1 MKKKFYVTDC
11 EGPLSINDN
20 AYEISD
26 YFIPEGGE
34 FFSILSKYDDYLVE
48 KNTEGYLAGSTLKLI
63 LPFFKAYN
71 LTEKDL
77 IEFSEDNINMID
89 GAYKMISYV
98 QDMMPFYIV
107 STSYNQ
113 YIEVLSTKTGF
124 KYENTYSTQLELDK
138 YELESTEQEYLLNLH
153 ENILFDYSFENIDNI
168 FKNIISK
175 MKIKKLMDSVKPVG
189 GIGKKEAILDI
200 IEKNE
205 YNPSDLMY
213 TGDSITDCEALEYAK
228 DNQGISISFNGN
240 IHSITSAAISVT
252 STNNLILA
260 VIAEIFKNKSTEG
273 VYDFIASYEDNPL
286 EAIIDNTK
294 DKNIAQ
300 EILLNK
306 ASIDIITEEN
316 VEKLN
321 NQSKK
326 IRNQVRGKNIG
337 NLG

>member
-71 LTEKDL
+71 LTEQDL

-113 YIEVLSTKTGF
+113 YIKALSIKTGF
-124 KYENTYSTQLELDK
+124 NYEKTYSTQLELDK

-153 ENILFDYSFENIDNI
+153 ENMLFDYSFENIDNI
-168 FKNIISK
+168 FNNIISK
-175 MKIKKLMDSVKPVG
+175 MKIRKLMDSVKPVG

-205 YNPSDLMY
+205 YEAANLMY

-240 IHSITSAAISVT
+240 IHSISSAAISVT
-252 STNNLILA
+252 ATNNLILA

-273 VYDFIASYEDNPL
+273 VYDFIASYEENPL
-286 EAIIDNTK
+286 DAIIDNTK

>member
-26 YFIPEGGE
+26 YFMPEGGE

-71 LTEKDL
+71 LTEQDL

-113 YIEVLSTKTGF
+113 YIEALSTKTGF
-124 KYENTYSTQLELDK
+124 SYENTYSTQLELDK

-153 ENILFDYSFENIDNI
+153 ENILFDYSCENIDNI
-168 FKNIISK
+168 FNNIISK
-175 MKIKKLMDSVKPVG
+175 MKIRKLMDSVKPVG

-205 YNPSDLMY
+205 YEAANLMY

-240 IHSITSAAISVT
+240 IHSISSAAISVT
-252 STNNLILA
+252 ATNNLILA

-273 VYDFIASYEDNPL
+273 VYDFIAHYEENPL
-286 EAIIDNTK
+286 DAVIDNTK

-321 NQSKK
+321 IQSKK

>member
-1 MKKKFYVTDC
+1 
-11 EGPLSINDN
+11 
-20 AYEISD
+20 
-26 YFIPEGGE
+26 
-34 FFSILSKYDDYLVE
+34 
-48 KNTEGYLAGSTLKLI
+48 
-63 LPFFKAYN
+63 
-71 LTEKDL
+71 
-77 IEFSEDNINMID
+77 
-89 GAYKMISYV
+89 
-98 QDMMPFYIV
+98 
-107 STSYNQ
+107 
-113 YIEVLSTKTGF
+113 
-124 KYENTYSTQLELDK
+124 
-138 YELESTEQEYLLNLH
+138 
-153 ENILFDYSFENIDNI
+153 
-168 FKNIISK
+168 
-175 MKIKKLMDSVKPVG
+175 MDSVKPVG

-205 YNPSDLMY
+205 YEAANLMY

-240 IHSITSAAISVT
+240 IHSISSAAISVT
-252 STNNLILA
+252 ATNNLILA

-273 VYDFIASYEDNPL
+273 VYDFIAHYEENPL
-286 EAIIDNTK
+286 DAVIDNTK

-321 NQSKK
+321 IQSKK

>member
-26 YFIPEGGE
+26 YFMPEGGE

-77 IEFSEDNINMID
+77 IDFSEDNINMID

-113 YIEVLSTKTGF
+113 YIKALSTKTGF

-138 YELESTEQEYLLNLH
+138 YELESTEQEYLRNLQ

-168 FKNIISK
+168 FNNIISK

-200 IEKNE
+200 IDKNE

-228 DNQGISISFNGN
+228 DNHGISISFNGN

-252 STNNLILA
+252 STNNIILA

-273 VYDFIASYEDNPL
+273 VYDFIADYEENPL
-286 EAIIDNTK
+286 DVIIDNTK

>member
-71 LTEKDL
+71 LTEQDL

-113 YIEVLSTKTGF
+113 YIKALSIKTGF
-124 KYENTYSTQLELDK
+124 NYEKTYSTQLELDK

-153 ENILFDYSFENIDNI
+153 ENMLSDYSFENIDNI
-168 FKNIISK
+168 FNNIISK
-175 MKIKKLMDSVKPVG
+175 MKIRKLMDSVKPVG

-205 YNPSDLMY
+205 YEAANLMY

-240 IHSITSAAISVT
+240 IHSISSAAISVT
-252 STNNLILA
+252 ATNNLILA

-273 VYDFIASYEDNPL
+273 VYDFIASYEENPL
-286 EAIIDNTK
+286 DAIIDNTK

-321 NQSKK
+321 IQSKK

>member
-113 YIEVLSTKTGF
+113 YIEALSTKTGF

>member
-71 LTEKDL
+71 LTEQDL

-113 YIEVLSTKTGF
+113 YIKALSIKTGF
-124 KYENTYSTQLELDK
+124 NYENTYSTQLELDK

-168 FKNIISK
+168 FNNIISK
-175 MKIKKLMDSVKPVG
+175 MKIRKLMDSVKPVG

-205 YNPSDLMY
+205 YEAANLMY

-240 IHSITSAAISVT
+240 IHSISSAAISVT
-252 STNNLILA
+252 ATNNLILA

-273 VYDFIASYEDNPL
+273 VYDFIAHYEENPL
-286 EAIIDNTK
+286 DAIIDNTK

>member
-71 LTEKDL
+71 LTEQDL

-113 YIEVLSTKTGF
+113 YIEALSTKTGF
-124 KYENTYSTQLELDK
+124 NYENTYSTQLELDK

-168 FKNIISK
+168 FNNIISK
-175 MKIKKLMDSVKPVG
+175 MKIRKLMDSVKPVG

-205 YNPSDLMY
+205 YEAANLMY

-240 IHSITSAAISVT
+240 IHSISSAAISVT
-252 STNNLILA
+252 ATNNLILA

-273 VYDFIASYEDNPL
+273 VYDFIASYEENPL
-286 EAIIDNTK
+286 DAIIDNTK

>member
-113 YIEVLSTKTGF
+113 YIKALSIKTGF
-124 KYENTYSTQLELDK
+124 NYEKTYSTQLELDK

-153 ENILFDYSFENIDNI
+153 ENMLFDYSFENIDNI
-168 FKNIISK
+168 FNNIISK
-175 MKIKKLMDSVKPVG
+175 MKIRKLMDSVKPVG

-205 YNPSDLMY
+205 YEAANLMY

-240 IHSITSAAISVT
+240 IHSISSAAISVT
-252 STNNLILA
+252 ATNNLILA

-273 VYDFIASYEDNPL
+273 VYDFIASYEENPL
-286 EAIIDNTK
+286 DAIIDNTK

>member
-71 LTEKDL
+71 LTEQDL

-113 YIEVLSTKTGF
+113 YIKALSIKTGF
-124 KYENTYSTQLELDK
+124 NYEKTYSTQLELDK

-153 ENILFDYSFENIDNI
+153 ENMLFDYSFENIDNI
-168 FKNIISK
+168 FNNIISK
-175 MKIKKLMDSVKPVG
+175 MKIRKLMDSVKPVG

-205 YNPSDLMY
+205 YEAANLMY

-240 IHSITSAAISVT
+240 IHSISSAAISVT
-252 STNNLILA
+252 ATNNLILA

-273 VYDFIASYEDNPL
+273 VYDFIAHYEENPL
-286 EAIIDNTK
+286 DAIIDNTK